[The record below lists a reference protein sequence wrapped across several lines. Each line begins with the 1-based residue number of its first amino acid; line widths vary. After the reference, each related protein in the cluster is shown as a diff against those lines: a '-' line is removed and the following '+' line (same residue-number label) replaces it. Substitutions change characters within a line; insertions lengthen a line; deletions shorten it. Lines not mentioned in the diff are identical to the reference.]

1 MKKLK
6 LTFTIAVIFI
16 MTITGSLK
24 ASCLDYCKLIQYSIS
39 HNEAV
44 ITGFTGEPE
53 ILDLP
58 SVIDGKPVTEIRE
71 NAFYKCET
79 LKKISIPKSVSLI
92 GHHAFYGCKSL
103 ESVEINGN
111 IQQLPEGIFYGC
123 ENLESVDL
131 NIQPSAL
138 GSYAFYGCRS
148 LSEFTV
154 PSSVINIGGY
164 CFGECLRLNKV
175 TLNSSLKNIE
185 EYAFY
190 NCANLE
196 KINLPETLLSIGQQA
211 IGYSKNGRSETITI
225 TGSTNSIAENY
236 AVTNEIKFRSRV
248 RYINPD
254 KISDNFISQFFTWL
268 SFAIVYILI
277 MTVLLTGTKSKRKKT
292 PGC

>member
-6 LTFTIAVIFI
+6 LTFTMAVIFI
-16 MTITGSLK
+16 MTFTSSLK

-39 HNEAV
+39 EDGAI
-44 ITGFTGEPE
+44 ITGFTGKPE

-58 SVIDGKPVTEIRE
+58 SAIDGKPIIEIRE

-79 LKKISIPKSVSLI
+79 LKKISIPKSVSSI
-92 GHHAFYGCKSL
+92 GHHAFYGCTSL
-103 ESVEINGN
+103 ESVEIDGN
-111 IQQLPEGIFYGC
+111 IQQLPEGLFYGC

-131 NIQPSAL
+131 KIQPSSL

-148 LSEFTV
+148 LSEFIV
-154 PSSVINIGGY
+154 PSSVTDIGGY

-175 TLNSSLKNIE
+175 TLNGSLKNIE

-196 KINLPETLLSIGQQA
+196 KINLPETLLSIGQRA
-211 IGYSKNGRSETITI
+211 IGYSENGKSDTITI
-225 TGSTNSIAENY
+225 TGLTDSIAENY

-248 RYINPD
+248 RYTNPD
-254 KISDNFISQFFTWL
+254 KISDTFISQFFTWL

-277 MTVLLTGTKSKRKKT
+277 MTALLTGAKSKRKKT
-292 PGC
+292 ADC

>member
-1 MKKLK
+1 MKKIK

-16 MTITGSLK
+16 MTFTGCFK

-39 HNEAV
+39 SDGAV
-44 ITGFTGEPE
+44 ITGFTGKPE

-58 SVIDGKPVTEIRE
+58 SSIDGKPVIEIRE
-71 NAFYKCET
+71 NAFYKCVT
-79 LKKISIPKSVSLI
+79 LKKISIPESISSI
-92 GHHAFYGCKSL
+92 GHHAFYGCTSL

-111 IQQLPEGIFYGC
+111 IQQLSEGIFYGC

-131 NIQPSAL
+131 KMQPSVL

-154 PSSVINIGGY
+154 PSSVTNIGSY

-175 TLNSSLKNIE
+175 ILSSSLKNIE

-190 NCANLE
+190 GCTALE
-196 KINLPETLLSIGQQA
+196 KINLPETLLSIGQRA
-211 IGYSKNGRSETITI
+211 IGYSENGRSDTIAI
-225 TGSTNSIAENY
+225 TGLTGSIAENY
-236 AVTNEIKFRSRV
+236 ARANEIKFRSRV

-254 KISDNFISQFFTWL
+254 KISDTFISQFFTWL

-277 MTVLLTGTKSKRKKT
+277 MTALLTGTKSKRKKT
-292 PGC
+292 ADC